1 MIIGKG
7 LLAKAFEYYINDN
20 SIVIFASGV
29 SNSKETNS
37 KEFDREKRLLEETI
51 TLNKSKLFV
60 YFSTCSI
67 EDISQKSS
75 LYIQHKK
82 DMEDIVKNK
91 CLQYYIFR
99 LPQVVGIG
107 KSPTIINFFVDSI
120 YNNKSLTIYKRA
132 TRNLISVKDVFKIS
146 KIIIENNYYQNCII
160 NIATPFNIP
169 VIKIVN
175 ILEKLLNRQVNCEFI
190 DLGVE
195 QEINISDLESLGI
208 KFDDDYVENILEK
221 YINEKGLHN
230 AFK

>member
-7 LLAKAFEYYINDN
+7 LLAQAFDYYINDD
-20 SIVIFASGV
+20 SILIFASGV
-29 SNSKETNS
+29 SNSREAS
-37 KEFDREKRLLEETI
+37 FKEFDRERKLLEEAI
-51 TLNKSKLFV
+51 ISNNSKLFV

-67 EDISQKSS
+67 EDVSQKKS

-82 DMEDIVKNK
+82 NMEDIVKDK
-91 CLQYYIFR
+91 CIQYYIFR
-99 LPQVVGIG
+99 LPQVVEIG

-120 YNNKSLTIYKRA
+120 YNNKSLTIYEKA

-146 KIIIENNYYQNCII
+146 KIIIENNYYLNSIV

-175 ILEKLLNRQVNCEFI
+175 ILEKLLNRQVNCEII

-195 QEINISDLESLGI
+195 QAINISDLESLGI
-208 KFDDDYVENILEK
+208 KFDDNYIEKILKSYLIERDIK
-221 YINEKGLHN
+221 
-230 AFK
+230 